1 MRKSRNI
8 VWKECWKDGRGKGR
22 MDGWREYEKGDRK
35 RKKRRISRRKEREK
49 GNDRK
54 VKGEGREKE
63 KKKGET
69 ARRKT

>member
-1 MRKSRNI
+1 MRREI
-8 VWKECWKDGRGKGR
+8 GKGK
-22 MDGWREYEKGDRK
+22 KG
-35 RKKRRISRRKEREK
+35 RISRRKEREK

-54 VKGEGREKE
+54 MKGEGREKE